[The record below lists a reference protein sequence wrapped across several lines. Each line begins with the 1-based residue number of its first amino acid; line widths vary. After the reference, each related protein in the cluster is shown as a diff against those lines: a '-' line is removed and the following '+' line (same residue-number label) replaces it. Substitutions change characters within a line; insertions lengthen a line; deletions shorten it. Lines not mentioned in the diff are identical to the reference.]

1 MDNKIKVSI
10 CCVTYNQQDY
20 IKEAL
25 DSFVRQKTNFD
36 YEIIVHD
43 DASNDDT
50 VNIIKQYSKKYPNL
64 VIPIF
69 EKENQYIIKPNS
81 ILEIC
86 FKKARGEYIAL
97 CDGDDGF
104 IDKNKLMKQVEFMDA
119 NPNISLCTHDT
130 KVVDASGNFIENISP
145 YPNGIVNIETLL
157 KDSKSMHTSSML
169 FRKRDV
175 KKLPNYFH
183 QATVGDLPL
192 KLHLL
197 SIGDGYHFDKVMSFY
212 RANAIGSWSLKE
224 KKDIS
229 KLKKNHEMEIK
240 LYNQFND
247 ETNYI
252 YDELVKSRILYKEFN
267 YYLKINNFNEIYKE
281 KYRLLYKKLTLIQ
294 RVKLK
299 IKRINFVYKIY
310 LKIMSR

>member
-10 CCVTYNQQDY
+10 CCVTYNQQEY

-25 DSFVRQKTNFD
+25 DTFINQKTNFN

-43 DASNDDT
+43 DASTDNT

-64 VIPIF
+64 VIPIL
-69 EKENQYIIKPNS
+69 EKENQYKIKPNS

-86 FKKARGEYIAL
+86 FKKAKGEYIAL

-104 IDKNKLMKQVEFMDA
+104 IDRNKLEKQIEYMDA

-130 KVVDASGNFIENISP
+130 KVVDATGNFIENLSP
-145 YPNGIVNIETLL
+145 YPNGIINIEMLL

-169 FRKRDV
+169 FRKKDV

-192 KLHLL
+192 KLYLL
-197 SIGDGYHFDKVMSFY
+197 SLGDGYHFDKVMSFY
-212 RANAIGSWSLKE
+212 RTNAIGSWSLKE

-229 KLKKNHEMEIK
+229 SLEKNHKMEIK
-240 LYNQFND
+240 LYNQFNE
-247 ETNYI
+247 ETKYI

-267 YYLKINNFNEIYKE
+267 YYLRTNNFNEIYKK
-281 KYRLLYKKLTLIQ
+281 KYRSLYKKLSFKQ
-294 RVKLK
+294 RLKLK
-299 IKRINFVYKIY
+299 IKRISFVYKFY
-310 LKIMSR
+310 LKIMGR

>member
-10 CCVTYNQQDY
+10 CCVTYNQQEY

-25 DSFVRQKTNFD
+25 DTFLKQKTNFK

-43 DASNDDT
+43 DASTDNT
-50 VNIIKQYSKKYPNL
+50 VKIIKQYSKKYPNL
-64 VIPIF
+64 VIPIL
-69 EKENQYIIKPNS
+69 EKENQYNIKPNS

-86 FKKARGEYIAL
+86 FKKARGKYIAL

-104 IDKNKLMKQVEFMDA
+104 IDKNKLMKQIEYMDA
-119 NPNISLCTHDT
+119 NPNISLCTHST
-130 KVVDASGNFIENISP
+130 KVVDTNGNFIENISP
-145 YPNGIVNIETLL
+145 YPNGIVNIEMFL
-157 KDSKSMHTSSML
+157 KDTKSMHTSSMV
-169 FRKRDV
+169 FRKRDI

-197 SIGDGYHFDKVMSFY
+197 SLGDGYHFDKVMSFY
-212 RANAIGSWSLKE
+212 RANAIGSWSLNE
-224 KKDIS
+224 KKDIYR
-229 KLKKNHEMEIK
+229 LEKNHKMEMNV
-240 LYNQFND
+240 YNQFNK
-247 ETNYI
+247 ETEYI

-267 YYLKINNFNEIYKE
+267 YYLRTNNFNEIYKE
-281 KYRLLYKKLTLIQ
+281 KYRTLYKKLSFKQ

-299 IKRINFVYKIY
+299 IKRINFIYKIY
-310 LKIMSR
+310 LKIMGR

>member
-10 CCVTYNQQDY
+10 CCVTYNQQEY
-20 IKEAL
+20 IKESL
-25 DSFVRQKTNFD
+25 DTFIKQNTNFN

-43 DASNDDT
+43 DASTDNT

-64 VIPIF
+64 VIPIL
-69 EKENQYIIKPNS
+69 EKENQYKIKPNS
-81 ILEIC
+81 ILEFC
-86 FKKARGEYIAL
+86 FKNARGEYIAL

-104 IDKNKLMKQVEFMDA
+104 IDKNKLKNQIEYMDA

-130 KVVDASGNFIENISP
+130 KVVDADGNFIENLSP
-145 YPNGIVNIETLL
+145 YPNGIVNIEMLL
-157 KDSKSMHTSSML
+157 KNPKSMHTSSML
-169 FRKRDV
+169 FRKKDI

-197 SIGDGYHFDKVMSFY
+197 SLGNGYHFDKVMSFY
-212 RANAIGSWSLKE
+212 RTNAIGSWSLKE

-229 KLKKNHEMEIK
+229 RLEKNHKMEIN
-240 LYNQFND
+240 LYNQFNE

-252 YDELVKSRILYKEFN
+252 YDELVNSRILYKEFN
-267 YYLKINNFNEIYKE
+267 YYLRINNFNEIYKE
-281 KYRLLYKKLTLIQ
+281 KK
-294 RVKLK
+294 
-299 IKRINFVYKIY
+299 
-310 LKIMSR
+310 